1 MTNVLALG
9 VGLFWNE
16 SEGEIDAGC
25 EDAFLGG
32 QLV

>member
-1 MTNVLALG
+1 MTNVLALR
-9 VGLFWNE
+9 VGLFWDE
-16 SEGEIDAGC
+16 SERKIDAGC